1 MIKKPKTVEE
11 YVELVNQAVYEVEE
25 LRMAMEYDED
35 SLGGAASFLDE
46 LERGV
51 LGLKREMAEGSY
63 RWASGDLPFMGI
75 VENVDDRLLPF
86 KDLLRL
92 INHTHMTGLEVDEGP

>member
-1 MIKKPKTVEE
+1 MIKKPKTVDE

-35 SLGGAASFLDE
+35 SLGAAASFLDE
-46 LERGV
+46 LEEGV
-51 LGLKREMAEGSY
+51 RRLKQQMQEGSY
-63 RWASGDLPFMGI
+63 RWASGDLPFMVI
-75 VENVDDRLLPF
+75 VEKVDDRLLPF

-92 INHTHMTGLEVDEGP
+92 INHTHNTGLEVDEGQ